1 MLVSVLF
8 TCTSSF
14 IIILYSYHLRS
25 LLHRGSLVNFIDN
38 HVGDLMSEAEHKE
51 VFDKYEKMNQALPS
65 HLEKPS
71 SLNNP
76 ISFVMIL
83 DTLFADRIVGGVDS
97 DGKTTS
103 SVKKVPLVTSKRELP
118 LVLHNEIQ
126 QSDRDSRLWKSYEA
140 FIRCSFIPGIQKI
153 ADIIDEH
160 GHLME
165 PISPDKLTQMFGRK
179 GNGYGQTWSDAPR
192 MWFYSYFL
200 AYAKSWSEL
209 LAMWDDGCKDRIR
222 PSVDFPAGLMPFNVE
237 AQSIVAKVEEELI
250 GMSQMHGYQR

>member
-1 MLVSVLF
+1 
-8 TCTSSF
+8 
-14 IIILYSYHLRS
+14 
-25 LLHRGSLVNFIDN
+25 
-38 HVGDLMSEAEHKE
+38 MSKAEHKE
-51 VFDKYEKMNQALPS
+51 LFDKYEKMNQVLPS
-65 HLEKPS
+65 NLEKPS
-71 SLNNP
+71 LLNNP

-83 DTLFADRIVGGVDS
+83 DTLFTDRIVGGVDD

-103 SVKKVPLVTSKRELP
+103 RVKKVPLVTSQTELP

-140 FIRCSFIPGIQKI
+140 FIRCSFVPGVQKV

-165 PISPDKLTQMFGRK
+165 PISPDKLTQMFGRE
-179 GNGYGQTWSDAPR
+179 GNGSGQTWRDAPR
-192 MWFYSYFL
+192 SWFYSYFL
-200 AYAKSWSEL
+200 AYAKSWNEL
-209 LAMWDDGCKDRIR
+209 LCHWDDGYKDLIR
-222 PSVDFPAGLMPFNVE
+222 PSVKFPAGLLFFNVE